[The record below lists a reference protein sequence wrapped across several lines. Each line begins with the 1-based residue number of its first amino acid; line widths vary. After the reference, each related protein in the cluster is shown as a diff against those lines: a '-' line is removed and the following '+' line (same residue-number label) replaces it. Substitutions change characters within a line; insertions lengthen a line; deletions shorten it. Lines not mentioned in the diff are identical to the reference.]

1 VSSFRNTRPYHRNL
15 FCCSTEITSSFV
27 KISETVASHATDPN
41 SFERRQSLVADVL
54 NDVVQRLGK
63 QHRASVKRV
72 LDRLEQLDQATH
84 RQNGRLR
91 HRLLKRHVEVQ
102 RRRHELPD

>member
-1 VSSFRNTRPYHRNL
+1 
-15 FCCSTEITSSFV
+15 
-27 KISETVASHATDPN
+27 VASHATDPN
-41 SFERRQSLVADVL
+41 SFERRQSLVPDIL

-84 RQNGRLR
+84 RQHGRLR
-91 HRLLKRHVEVQ
+91 HRLLKRHVKIQ